1 MSYKDTEIGRIP
13 NEWELEKV
21 IDYCEVVDYV
31 ANGSFKSLADNVKY
45 NYGEKHARLIRLTD
59 FHNNYSGDSVY
70 VNKHAYEF
78 LSKTKLYGGEIIIA
92 NVGANVGT
100 VFQAPVMNTK
110 MTLGPNTVVVKPKG
124 NNKFY
129 YYWFLSNNGQ
139 HTIKSIVG
147 GSAQPKFNKT
157 NFRQL
162 KLPVPSNK
170 EQIKIAKILSSI
182 DDKIELNNKI
192 NNNLEELAQT
202 LYKHW
207 FVDFEFPNEEGLPYK
222 SSGGKMIKSEKALIP
237 EGWHTIYLDEY
248 LEFERGV
255 EPGSKNYNET
265 QIRESIPFFR
275 VGDLN
280 VYNPTFVSK
289 EHLKE
294 KSVNLDDVLVS
305 FDGAIGRVGI
315 GFEGSYSTGLRKIYP
330 KKDIFFPKEYI
341 YYLFK
346 SDDIQNTLKNYANGT
361 TILHASS
368 SIRFLKTFYNEK
380 IIRDFSKVISPIFSK
395 VIQIINENDKL
406 AETRDLLLPK
416 LMSGEIR
423 VPIKE

>member
-1 MSYKDTEIGRIP
+1 MNYKEFINLQDIAWFKNGINYKEDSTG
-13 NEWELEKV
+13 EKV
-21 IDYCEVVDYV
+21 RIINVTNLVSNDFIYDHTELSQVQLPFEK
-31 ANGSFKSLADNVKY
+31 FKSYLLKENDLVISRSASP
-45 NYGEKHARLIRLTD
+45 GEPILFKGKKPTIYSGFSILIRLINKD
-59 FHNNYSGDSVY
+59 YLPLFILYYLNYYKRNIINVSDGTIFK
-70 VNKHAYEF
+70 NLNQQILKEIQIPKIK
-78 LSKTKLYGGEIIIA
+78 KTQQ
-92 NVGANVGT
+92 GAI
-100 VFQAPVMNTK
+100 
-110 MTLGPNTVVVKPKG
+110 
-124 NNKFY
+124 
-129 YYWFLSNNGQ
+129 S
-139 HTIKSIVG
+139 
-147 GSAQPKFNKT
+147 
-157 NFRQL
+157 
-162 KLPVPSNK
+162 
-170 EQIKIAKILSSI
+170 KILL
-182 DDKIELNNKI
+182 DLDNKIELNNKI
-192 NNNLEELAQT
+192 NNNLEELAQA